1 MKELFNETVS
11 KIKRYDFLTG
21 FSKRKTAEKAD
32 MTARVATLRK
42 RNGKVGNKDLDLE
55 IFQINAKISDVE
67 KTIDKCK
74 IEIKNIKKDV
84 ADSLRECYAKADSP
98 DFLRRVQ
105 KAYDH
110 VFDGKTTLVSLNEA
124 GGLFGKAKIV
134 GAVVTH
140 DKSKKCM
147 VKECVLAG
155 EKNQSGKIVS
165 RPEVIVYDYDLKKP
179 EGELRIED
187 DTFKRVLEKRQSS
200 ELTVFV
206 KETYTEKVVLPS
218 ILFTALVVAIL
229 GFLFGTK
236 LYSGMFGNLFYG
248 FAAIGAVALVGF
260 SVVGIARE
268 QKGSVVDAAGLSA
281 FLIAVFTAPVMIVVT
296 GVTAKIAI
304 PIFLACYSI
313 VLFIVRFKLR
323 NEERT
328 GNLNYTLLFV
338 FAGAFLGAAFR
349 IVAKN
354 VYPVSVYGKAF
365 AWGVFGIVSLVGVVL
380 SISVFVSKKK
390 EKSGLKLQTLLF
402 VILFLSVVCVT
413 TPISKIPVFT
423 TSLAVVIVCVTAYLY
438 GKLSENEDKA

>member
-21 FSKRKTAEKAD
+21 FSKRKAAEKAD
-32 MTARVATLRK
+32 LTARVATLRK

-74 IEIKNIKKDV
+74 LEIKNIKKDV

-124 GGLFGKAKIV
+124 GGIFGESKIV

-155 EKNQSGKIVS
+155 EKNQSGRMVS
-165 RPEVIVYDYDLKKP
+165 RPEVIVYDYDLKKT

-218 ILFTALVVAIL
+218 ILFTAVVAVVL
-229 GFLFGTK
+229 GFLFGAK

-248 FAAIGAVALVGF
+248 FAAIGAV
-260 SVVGIARE
+260 
-268 QKGSVVDAAGLSA
+268 VDAAGLSA
-281 FLIAVFTAPVMIVVT
+281 FLIAVFSAPVMIVVT
-296 GVTAKIAI
+296 GVTVKIAI

-313 VLFIVRFKLR
+313 VVFIVRFKLR

-328 GNLNYTLLFV
+328 GDLDYTLLFV
-338 FAGAFLGAAFR
+338 FTGVFLGAAFR
-349 IVAKN
+349 VAAKN
-354 VYPVSVYGKAF
+354 VYPVNVYGKAF
-365 AWGVFGIVSLVGVVL
+365 AWGVFGIVAIVGVAL
-380 SISVFVSKKK
+380 SISVFVSDKK
-390 EKSGLKLQTLLF
+390 EKTGLKLQTILS
-402 VILFLSVVCVT
+402 VILFMSAICVT
-413 TPISKIPVFT
+413 TSIRSIPVFT

-438 GKLSENEDKA
+438 GKLNEK

>member
-32 MTARVATLRK
+32 LTARVAILRK
-42 RNGKVGNKDLDLE
+42 RNGKVAGKDLDLE
-55 IFQINAKISDVE
+55 IFQINGKISDVE

-74 IEIKNIKKDV
+74 TEIKNIRKDV
-84 ADSLRECYAKADSP
+84 AESLRECYAKADSP
-98 DFLRRVQ
+98 DFLRRVE

-124 GGLFGKAKIV
+124 GGIFGESKIV

-140 DKSKKCM
+140 DKSKKCT

-155 EKNQSGKIVS
+155 EKNQSGSIVS
-165 RPEVIVYDYDLKKP
+165 RPEVIVYDYDPKKT

-218 ILFTALVVAIL
+218 ILFTATVVAVL
-229 GFLFGTK
+229 GFLFGAK
-236 LYSGMFGNLFYG
+236 LYNGMFGNLFYG

-260 SVVGIARE
+260 TIAGIATER
-268 QKGSVVDAAGLSA
+268 KGAVVDAAGLSA
-281 FLIAVFTAPVMIVVT
+281 FLIAVFTAPVMIAVT
-296 GVTAKIAI
+296 GVTTKIAI

-313 VLFIVRFKLR
+313 IVFIVRFKFR
-323 NEERT
+323 NEEKT
-328 GNLNYTLLFV
+328 GNANYTLLFV
-338 FAGAFLGAAFR
+338 FSGCFLGAAFR
-349 IVAKN
+349 IIAKN
-354 VYPVSVYGKAF
+354 VYPLNAYGKAF
-365 AWGVFGIVSLVGVVL
+365 VWVLFGLVALVGIAL

-390 EKSGLKLQTLLF
+390 EKSGLKLQT
-402 VILFLSVVCVT
+402 ILSIIFFMSAVCAT
-413 TPISKIPVFT
+413 MPIRNIPAFT
-423 TSLAVVIVCVTAYLY
+423 TSLVVVIVCATGYLY
-438 GKLSENEDKA
+438 GKLSEK

>member
-21 FSKRKTAEKAD
+21 FSKRKAAEKAD
-32 MTARVATLRK
+32 LTARVATLRK

-74 IEIKNIKKDV
+74 LEIKNIKKDV

-124 GGLFGKAKIV
+124 GGIFGESKIV

-155 EKNQSGKIVS
+155 EKNQSGRIVS
-165 RPEVIVYDYDLKKP
+165 RPEVIVYDYDLKKT

-218 ILFTALVVAIL
+218 ILFTAVVAVVL
-229 GFLFGTK
+229 GYLFGAK

-248 FAAIGAVALVGF
+248 FAAIGAVALIGF
-260 SVVGIARE
+260 SVVGIKRE
-268 QKGSVVDAAGLSA
+268 QKGAVVDAAGLSA
-281 FLIAVFTAPVMIVVT
+281 FLIAVFSAPVMIVVT
-296 GVTAKIAI
+296 GVTVKIAI

-313 VLFIVRFKLR
+313 VVFIVRFKLR

-328 GNLNYTLLFV
+328 GDLDYTLLFV
-338 FAGAFLGAAFR
+338 FTGAFLGTAFR
-349 IVAKN
+349 VAAKN
-354 VYPVSVYGKAF
+354 VYPVNVYGKAF
-365 AWGVFGIVSLVGVVL
+365 AWGVFGIVAIVGVAL
-380 SISVFVSKKK
+380 SISVFVSNKK
-390 EKSGLKLQTLLF
+390 EKTGLKLQTILS
-402 VILFLSVVCVT
+402 VILFMSAICVT
-413 TPISKIPVFT
+413 TSIRSIPVFT

-438 GKLSENEDKA
+438 GKLNEK